1 MYPSDEATEYTTE
14 DPYNSDG
21 SSGNSEYTSDY
32 SDDSSDVDTS
42 EEDLLRLV
50 PGARLSTQEIPMEAL
65 AYPTELSDWG
75 TEHGLCSG
83 QMGACNTVI
92 VAWDWRTG
100 YTTAGDP
107 YGYFRYM
114 RGAHGA
120 GGMGNV
126 DFRKLYAG
134 VPVGQAHTYVL
145 KARDSVGSYAD
156 HQAFLEGAHAVGM
169 DPRNVL
175 LAQGLSSCYTVLR
188 DGTVHSGRIDG
199 TEYRG
204 DQGLTHNLTRGYLL
218 P

>member
-1 MYPSDEATEYTTE
+1 MYPIDEVTDYPAGYPHDSD
-14 DPYNSDG
+14 D
-21 SSGNSEYTSDY
+21 SSGKSEYTSDY
-32 SDDSSDVDTS
+32 SDESSDVDTS
-42 EEDLLRLV
+42 EENLLRLAT
-50 PGARLSTQEIPMEAL
+50 GAQLSTREIPMDAL

-92 VAWDWRTG
+92 VAWDWRSG
-100 YTTAGDP
+100 HTAAGEP

-114 RGAHGA
+114 RGAHGV

-134 VPVGQAHTYVL
+134 VPVGQAHTYIL

-156 HQAFLEGAHAVGM
+156 HQVFLEGARAVGL
-169 DPRNVL
+169 DPRSVL
-175 LAQGLSSCYTVLR
+175 LAQGLGSCYTVLR

-199 TEYRG
+199 TEYSG
-204 DQGLTHNLTRGYLL
+204 DQGITHNLTHGYLQ